1 MKRRFSI
8 IATIVVC
15 FTLILSI
22 EAVGQV
28 IKGSISGTVVDPQ
41 GAVVAK
47 AQVKAINTQTG
58 VAFNTTSD
66 GAGLFRFNL
75 IPAGDYRVEVV
86 AQGFNT
92 SVQAGINVAAGRDSG
107 LGSVVLSLGQANTT
121 VEVTDAAPLIETT
134 QSQVTNT
141 FSGTALSTFAGLQ
154 ENEGLDNLALF
165 VPGVISSRDN
175 NFANTNGGLG
185 FAVNGIRGRN
195 NDQQIDGQNNNDNS
209 VTGPALFVS
218 DPEFVQQYVLVT
230 NQFGPEYGRNA
241 GSVVNIITK
250 SGGNTWHGSI
260 FATENNSILNSETN
274 FQKNPQLTS
283 TPLTSLPRAN
293 DEFGGFT
300 AGGPVVKNRMF
311 LFGGFD
317 QEIISSSNDFIS
329 SALTPTPAGLATLS
343 GCFPGNSNLAALSK
357 FGPFGISAGNPQ
369 INGPVQ
375 TGVMATCP
383 AAEFSGVSRSLSTPV
398 HIFDWIA
405 RTDIQIGN
413 DTITSRYIFNRSNT
427 FNFNI
432 GLSADGY
439 PLNIP
444 ALSQAV
450 LVSWVHAF
458 STHMTNEGR
467 ISFGRT
473 NVEFGGNLIGNTIPT
488 VGNLTNA
495 LTDVAFTSPTL
506 APFGVPA
513 GFPQGRIVNT
523 WQFQDNWSYVLGRHQ
538 LKAGVSYTYQ
548 RSPSTFLPLINGEYV
563 FTNWDSVF
571 ANNPLLDAIEEGPAT
586 LDFREHD
593 TFLFAGDDWKIRP
606 NLTLNL
612 GLTWSYYGQPANLLH
627 NLDVANQ
634 QGPAP
639 FFNPALGLGVNTQ
652 PLLNAQKN
660 LFGPSVGFAYVPK
673 WGGALTGNGKT
684 TLRGGYRLLYDPP
697 FYNIYSNVAGSAP
710 QVFSQ
715 SIFGGPGVPAA
726 FTGAAVRASL
736 APLLPLGT
744 LDPRSQNEQTINSDF
759 GADRVHTWSFGV
771 EREVTKNSAVEV
783 RYVGTKGANLFQTVN
798 ANPFIGALANDYPN
812 LIPAG
817 DTPCPAAQAV
827 TPHATGRINCNEG
840 VNIAVENSGY
850 SIYHGLQTE
859 FRANNLFKQ
868 LTVRTSY
875 TFSKTIDNVSE
886 IFSTP
891 GTTGLGAGNTIAISQ
906 NPLDTQ
912 NAERALSGLDIP
924 QQWSILFTEDLPFF
938 REQHGFMGHVLGGW
952 GLSANYVLASGQNY
966 TPITFN
972 FATCSNP
979 ANPACAPGGAG
990 DYFDQR
996 AFNASD
1002 NGIEPARP
1010 FFGNPGAP
1018 ATSVGIFAGD
1028 LCNAFGLGCSLSP
1041 TQLVSFNAFNVA
1053 ASSSTFNPATFV
1065 PTQVTKDQVRFILN
1079 AFTAQQVFGTPFGNV
1094 PRNALRDAISNIGN
1108 FAVFKQV
1115 KFNERSSFT
1124 FHATFVNVFNHP
1136 NFASVDPFLT
1146 DAGLTGAAL
1155 GFGQPSLTNDSLPGT
1170 SVARRIIF
1178 GGKFTF

>member
-1 MKRRFSI
+1 M
-8 IATIVVC
+8 
-15 FTLILSI
+15 LST
-22 EAVGQV
+22 AVVGQV
-28 IKGSISGTVVDPQ
+28 IKGSISGTVADPQ

-47 AQVKAINTQTG
+47 AQVKAINAQTG
-58 VAFNTTSD
+58 VVFATTSD

-75 IPAGDYRVEVV
+75 IPAGEYRIEVT

-92 SVQAGINVAAGRDSG
+92 AAQAGIIVSAGSDSG
-107 LGSVVLSLGQANTT
+107 LGTVTLSLGQANTT
-121 VEVTDAAPLIETT
+121 VEVTDAAPLIETS
-134 QSQVTNT
+134 QAQVTNT
-141 FSGTALSTFAGLQ
+141 FSGTSLATFAGVQ

-185 FAVNGIRGRN
+185 FSVNGIRGRN

-209 VTGPALFVS
+209 VSGPALFVA

-230 NQFGPEYGRNA
+230 NQFGPEYGRNS

-260 FATENNSILNSETN
+260 FEDENNSILNAETN
-274 FQKNPQLTS
+274 FQKNPLLTS
-283 TPLTSLPRAN
+283 APLTHLPRAN

-300 AGGPVVKNRMF
+300 VGGPVVKNKVF
-311 LFGGFD
+311 FFGGFD

-343 GCFPGNSNLAALSK
+343 GCFPGNTNLAALSK
-357 FGPFGISAGNPQ
+357 FGAFGISAGNPQ
-369 INGPVQ
+369 PNGPIQ
-375 TGVMATCP
+375 TGVVTACP
-383 AAEFSGVSRSLSTPV
+383 AAEFSGVSRTLSTPT

-405 RTDIQIGN
+405 RNDIQIGN
-413 DTITSRYIFNRSNT
+413 DTISSRYLFNRTNT
-427 FNFNI
+427 FNLDV

-439 PLNIP
+439 PLNVP
-444 ALSQAV
+444 ALAQAV

-458 STHMTNEGR
+458 STRMTNEGR
-467 ISFGRT
+467 VSFGRT
-473 NVEFGGNLIGNTIPT
+473 NVQFGGNLIGNTIPT
-488 VGNLTNA
+488 IGNLTNA
-495 LTDVAFTSPTL
+495 LTDVTFTSPSL
-506 APFGVPA
+506 AGFGVPA

-523 WQFQDNWSYVLGRHQ
+523 WQLQDNWSYVLGRHQ

-548 RSPSTFLPLINGEYV
+548 RSPSTFLPLVNGV
-563 FTNWDSVF
+563 FVFPSWDAVF
-571 ANNPLLDAIEEGPAT
+571 ANTPLLDAIEEGPVT

-593 TFLFAGDDWKIRP
+593 TFLFAGDDWKIKP

-627 NLDVANQ
+627 NLDVANET
-634 QGPAP
+634 GSTP
-639 FFNPALGLGVNTQ
+639 FFNPALGLGVTTQ
-652 PLLNAQKN
+652 PLLNSQKN

-673 WGGALTGNGKT
+673 WGGAFTGNGKT
-684 TLRGGYRLLYDPP
+684 TIRGGYRLLYDPP

-715 SIFGGPGVPAA
+715 NIFGGPGVPAA
-726 FTGAAVRASL
+726 FTGPAVRSAL

-744 LDPRSQNEQTINSDF
+744 LDPRSQNEQTISPDF
-759 GADRVHTWSFGV
+759 GADRVHTWSLGV
-771 EREVTKNSAVEV
+771 EREVTKNSALEV
-783 RYVGTKGANLFQTVN
+783 RYVGTKGTNLFQTAN
-798 ANPFIGALANDYPN
+798 ANPFIGALATDFPN
-812 LIPAG
+812 LVPAG
-817 DTPCPAAQAV
+817 DTPCPAASAV
-827 TPHATGRINCNEG
+827 TPHARGRINCNEG
-840 VNIAVENSGY
+840 VNISVENSGY
-850 SIYHGLQTE
+850 SIYHGLQSE

-868 LTVRTSY
+868 LTIRTSY

-912 NAERALSGLDIP
+912 KAERALSGLDIP
-924 QQWSILFTEDLPFF
+924 QQWSVLFTEELPFF
-938 REQHGFMGHVLGGW
+938 REQHGLVGHLLGGW
-952 GLSANYVLASGQNY
+952 ALSANYVLASGQNY

-996 AFNASD
+996 AFNAAD

-1010 FFGNPGAP
+1010 FLGSNGAP
-1018 ATSVGIFAGD
+1018 ATNVGIFAGD
-1028 LCNAFGLGCSLSP
+1028 LCNAFGAGCALSP
-1041 TQLVSFNAFNVA
+1041 TQLVSFNAFNLA
-1053 ASSSTFNPATFV
+1053 TLSSGFDPATFV

-1108 FAVFKQV
+1108 FAVFKQI
-1115 KFNERSSFT
+1115 KFNERASFT
-1124 FHATFVNVFNHP
+1124 FHATMVNVLNHP
-1136 NFASVDPFLT
+1136 NFATVDPFLT

-1155 GFGQPSLTNDSLPGT
+1155 GFGQPSLTNDALPGT
-1170 SVARRIIF
+1170 SVSRRVIF